1 MWYDATTWRGN
12 YWMVL
17 LTKRRGWAWKRH
29 NLASQALTLCKCY
42 HLQDLL
48 VNLPLLAP
56 WLSLHPALQSTH
68 FAQVPAPPV
77 LASPSRTFTAV
88 CGWKG
93 FMALLAWAT
102 GRKVHPFSSH
112 QEIVCTQKGLDWHK
126 KIVFLWK
133 LASSTK
139 KICPVPN
146 VLTVYAY
153 RKLLLYRNLLLY
165 RKLLLYC
172 GYKYLHSQHS
182 FPAGKPPNFP
192 WAKGGLAKAETS
204 SKTVQKCFVTFLA
217 PPRWHSEPAQAYS
230 GTCWITALLHL
241 WQGTYIQPKMC
252 KDVSISFIKLQ
263 LMQ

>member
-12 YWMVL
+12 YWRVL

-29 NLASQALTLCKCY
+29 NLASQALTLCRCY

-88 CGWKG
+88 CGLKG

-112 QEIVCTQKGLDWHK
+112 QANCLHPERFGRAQENSIFMKISILYQKDLPRAKCSYCVC
-126 KIVFLWK
+126 I
-133 LASSTK
+133 
-139 KICPVPN
+139 P
-146 VLTVYAY
+146 
-153 RKLLLYRNLLLY
+153 
-165 RKLLLYC
+165 
-172 GYKYLHSQHS
+172 
-182 FPAGKPPNFP
+182 
-192 WAKGGLAKAETS
+192 
-204 SKTVQKCFVTFLA
+204 
-217 PPRWHSEPAQAYS
+217 
-230 GTCWITALLHL
+230 
-241 WQGTYIQPKMC
+241 
-252 KDVSISFIKLQ
+252 
-263 LMQ
+263 